1 MYYDN
6 CKKKIKIGRREDSLI
21 DLLLIE
27 TIANGVYKLFVKRKK
42 KMHKKMKVQHS
53 CLNCSLLIID
63 WKTSMSSTK
72 EIKSFECRI

>member
-27 TIANGVYKLFVKRKK
+27 TISNGVYKLFVKRKK
-42 KMHKKMKVQHS
+42 
-53 CLNCSLLIID
+53 NA
-63 WKTSMSSTK
+63 
-72 EIKSFECRI
+72 